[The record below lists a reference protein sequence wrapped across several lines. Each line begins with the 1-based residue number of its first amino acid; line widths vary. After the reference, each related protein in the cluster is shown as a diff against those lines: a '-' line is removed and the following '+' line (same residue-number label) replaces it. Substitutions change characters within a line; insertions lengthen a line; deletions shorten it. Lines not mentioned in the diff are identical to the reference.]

1 MAESSDLDKFK
12 ETVYDRSPYQRRK
25 RIHPQGYE
33 PGYKFS
39 EETQSG
45 EITSSPQKTNDV
57 DWQEQLSSYFG
68 KDAHKY
74 QVVPGTAEIRF
85 WDANMG
91 NGDIE
96 RFYYFKAKIVSSEK
110 FMPDEDFRKLLNLTK
125 KIKPYDKKKL
135 KKGKLFTVCISDLQI
150 GKPGTEQT
158 IERWMAAIPKI
169 KEEIKHIRKTEPISE
184 ILFAGLG
191 DIVEGCGHYPMQEFQ
206 LEMNFRDQQKV
217 ARRMIYTMIKELTP
231 MFDKATVAF
240 CAGNHGEYRK
250 NGKAFTSFGD
260 NKDIMLG
267 EELSEIFK
275 ESPAFK
281 KKIDFLMPDD
291 ELGLTFEKFDTVIS

>member
-96 RFYYFKAKIVSSEK
+96 RFYSSNAISCSK
-110 FMPDEDFRKLLNLTK
+110 RCHYWTYVVNSSDF
-125 KIKPYDKKKL
+125 
-135 KKGKLFTVCISDLQI
+135 
-150 GKPGTEQT
+150 
-158 IERWMAAIPKI
+158 
-169 KEEIKHIRKTEPISE
+169 
-184 ILFAGLG
+184 
-191 DIVEGCGHYPMQEFQ
+191 
-206 LEMNFRDQQKV
+206 
-217 ARRMIYTMIKELTP
+217 
-231 MFDKATVAF
+231 
-240 CAGNHGEYRK
+240 
-250 NGKAFTSFGD
+250 
-260 NKDIMLG
+260 
-267 EELSEIFK
+267 
-275 ESPAFK
+275 
-281 KKIDFLMPDD
+281 
-291 ELGLTFEKFDTVIS
+291 